1 MCGLLLL
8 GYVLLFLY
16 FLFAIPLMMLGIPA
30 EVACILSI
38 ILAIVSLCVP
48 RKK

>member
-16 FLFAIPLMMLGIPA
+16 FLFAIPLMMLGLPA
-30 EVACILSI
+30 DVACILSI
-38 ILAIVSLCVP
+38 ILVIVFLCVSL
-48 RKK
+48 KK